1 MVHGWYLVCAGSKV
15 QGCLPPFPY
24 PFLPCADSR
33 QQSSLSMEAENRR
46 RRRPPLYEAVAVG
59 RGQNS
64 QLGME
69 WGLRE
74 RERNNNK
81 KRVVHVD
88 RRGG

>member
-1 MVHGWYLVCAGSKV
+1 
-15 QGCLPPFPY
+15 
-24 PFLPCADSR
+24 
-33 QQSSLSMEAENRR
+33 MEAENRR

-74 RERNNNK
+74 RNNNK
-81 KRVVHVD
+81 KRVDHVE